1 MSEEER
7 ELEQKD
13 ESGSASPHKETND
26 ERVSRVLE
34 SARQAVKPIV
44 KREMEGEVVTP
55 ELFGLRLKG

>member
-1 MSEEER
+1 MTDDQNKAEPINLPAHEEESQ
-7 ELEQKD
+7 EQK
-13 ESGSASPHKETND
+13 
-26 ERVSRVLE
+26 VSRVLE

>member
-1 MSEEER
+1 MSEAK
-7 ELEQKD
+7 KD
-13 ESGSASPHKETND
+13 QD
-26 ERVSRVLE
+26 ERSAPAQQEETHEEKVSRVLE

>member
-1 MSEEER
+1 MSEAKK
-7 ELEQKD
+7 EQ
-13 ESGSASPHKETND
+13 D
-26 ERVSRVLE
+26 ERSAPAQHEETHEEKVSRVLE

>member
-1 MSEEER
+1 MSEEK

-13 ESGSASPHKETND
+13 ESGSAAQHEETHE

-34 SARQAVKPIV
+34 SARQAVKPMV